1 MVLLSMIALAIC
13 IAFTELSWAFAL
25 LVTGFGAIVGCA
37 GLALWCPHKLKD
49 DCLFRADVM

>member
-25 LVTGFGAIVGCA
+25 LLTGFGAMLGCA
-37 GLALWCPHKLKD
+37 GLALTCPRRLKD
-49 DCLFRADVM
+49 DCLFRADVV